1 MLQLKESLFLKLL
14 WEQAGEEGKKIAA
27 ACLGSGIMQGLA
39 VFSVLQGLQQLS
51 EDGLEFSTSYDLYNK
66 RNEKIIAAF
75 QSIVNAMTIAP
86 KTINGER
93 RNRRKNILTP
103 FCA

>member
-1 MLQLKESLFLKLL
+1 MPNTTTAST
-14 WEQAGEEGKKIAA
+14 
-27 ACLGSGIMQGLA
+27 GI
-39 VFSVLQGLQQLS
+39 V
-51 EDGLEFSTSYDLYNK
+51 TT
-66 RNEKIIAAF
+66 KIIAAF